1 MIYNIHY
8 DICAI
13 IVHVFALF
21 FVVYKKEIRRVQ
33 NKVYL
38 TILVTGLVTTIFDLL
53 SAITNSY
60 MDESKIIIGTLFNYG
75 YLLLHNIMP
84 ILFCIYIVVVSGSYM
99 NKTKFFYIQL
109 FLPTVVTAILFIL
122 NPFNNGIFYYN
133 DKLEYS
139 HGSLMIWL
147 YIIAALYMV
156 ISIFLIIRNSSLLSK
171 GKKRAM
177 IILLAGTVISIGIQ
191 SIYTSLLIEMFIQG
205 LAYLGILYT
214 IENEDELR
222 NGITGIYNRKC
233 FISENVI
240 RIKNNIKYTVITVKL
255 TNLKYFSSLVGIMS
269 TNELLK
275 DIAMWLDMQVPNC
288 AYDCD
293 NGSFSVVLNK
303 YTKED
308 VEKTI
313 VLFKEKLSEDWIFND
328 MKLALNSNIYIINI
342 PEDVDTI
349 ERLMG
354 IVDSEY
360 ESESDNK
367 VTLIRGEKLNMF
379 QRERKIQEEIQKA
392 LINREFKVLYQ
403 PIWDKESDTIHS
415 AEALVRMPIGELGF
429 ISPEEFIPISEKT
442 GDIIEIGEFVFEEV
456 CKMFSEQNIKQY
468 GVDFIEV
475 NLSTVQCMQRNLAKR
490 FKEILDKYN
499 VSASSINLEITESAA
514 ANSPEM
520 FLNTM
525 SELKNLGFTF
535 SMDDYG
541 TGYSN
546 LSHMYDTDFDI
557 IKLDKSIL
565 WNSYKSKK
573 ADIILQNTV
582 KMIKEME
589 HNIVIEGVET
599 EEQKEY
605 VSRLGCDYCQGYY
618 FSKPVDKEEF
628 IEYCKKYNK
637 C

>member
-60 MDESKIIIGTLFNYG
+60 MTESKVILGTLFNYG

-99 NKTKFFYIQL
+99 NKTKVFYIQL
-109 FLPTVVTAILFIL
+109 FMPTVITIILFIL

-133 DKLEYS
+133 DKLEYC

-147 YIIAALYMV
+147 YVIAAFYMALCV
-156 ISIFLIIRNSSLLSK
+156 FLIIRNSSLLSK

-191 SIYTSLLIEMFIQG
+191 SVYGSLLIEMFIQG

-222 NGITGIYNRKC
+222 NGITGIYNRKG
-233 FISENVI
+233 FISENII

-255 TNLKYFSSLVGIMS
+255 TNLKYYSSLVGIMS

-275 DIAMWLDMQVPNC
+275 DIAMWLDTQVPNC

-313 VLFKEKLSEDWIFND
+313 DLFKEKLSEDWIFND

-456 CKMFSEQNIKQY
+456 CKMFSEHNVKKY
-468 GVDFIEV
+468 GVEFIEV

-520 FLNTM
+520 FINTM
-525 SELKNLGFTF
+525 FELKNLGFTF

-618 FSKPVDKEEF
+618 FSKPVAKEEF

>member
-60 MDESKIIIGTLFNYG
+60 MTESKVVLGTLFNYG
-75 YLLLHNIMP
+75 YLFLHNIMP

-99 NKTKFFYIQL
+99 NKTKVFYIQL
-109 FLPTVVTAILFIL
+109 FIPTVITIILFIL

-133 DKLEYS
+133 DKLEYC

-147 YIIAALYMV
+147 YVIAAFYMALCV
-156 ISIFLIIRNSSLLSK
+156 FLIIRNSSLLSK

-191 SIYTSLLIEMFIQG
+191 SVYVSLLIEMFIQG

-222 NGITGIYNRKC
+222 NGITGIYNRKG
-233 FISENVI
+233 FISENII
-240 RIKNNIKYTVITVKL
+240 RIKNNIKYTVITIKL
-255 TNLKYFSSLVGIMS
+255 TNLKYYSSLVGIMS

-275 DIAMWLDMQVPNC
+275 DIAMWLDTQVPNC

-313 VLFKEKLSEDWIFND
+313 DLFKAKLSEDWIFND

-456 CKMFSEQNIKQY
+456 CKMFSEHNVKQY
-468 GVDFIEV
+468 GVEFIEV

-520 FLNTM
+520 FINTM
-525 SELKNLGFTF
+525 SELKKLGFTF

-618 FSKPVDKEEF
+618 FSKPVAKEEF

>member
-1 MIYNIHY
+1 
-8 DICAI
+8 
-13 IVHVFALF
+13 
-21 FVVYKKEIRRVQ
+21 
-33 NKVYL
+33 
-38 TILVTGLVTTIFDLL
+38 
-53 SAITNSY
+53 
-60 MDESKIIIGTLFNYG
+60 
-75 YLLLHNIMP
+75 
-84 ILFCIYIVVVSGSYM
+84 
-99 NKTKFFYIQL
+99 
-109 FLPTVVTAILFIL
+109 
-122 NPFNNGIFYYN
+122 
-133 DKLEYS
+133 
-139 HGSLMIWL
+139 
-147 YIIAALYMV
+147 
-156 ISIFLIIRNSSLLSK
+156 
-171 GKKRAM
+171 
-177 IILLAGTVISIGIQ
+177 
-191 SIYTSLLIEMFIQG
+191 
-205 LAYLGILYT
+205 
-214 IENEDELR
+214 
-222 NGITGIYNRKC
+222 
-233 FISENVI
+233 
-240 RIKNNIKYTVITVKL
+240 
-255 TNLKYFSSLVGIMS
+255 MS
-269 TNELLK
+269 TNELLI
-275 DIAMWLDMQVPNC
+275 DIAKWLDEQVPNC

-303 YTKED
+303 YSKEE
-308 VEKTI
+308 VEEI
-313 VLFKEKLSEDWIFND
+313 INIIKEKLSQDWIFND

-403 PIWDKESDTIHS
+403 PIWDKESDTIQS

-475 NLSTVQCMQRNLAKR
+475 NLSTVQCMQKNLAKR
-490 FKEILDKYN
+490 FKEILDKHN
-499 VSASSINLEITESAA
+499 VSASSINLEITETAA

-525 SELKNLGFTF
+525 SELKDLGFTF

-605 VSRLGCDYCQGYY
+605 VSSLGCDYCQGYY
-618 FSKPVDKEEF
+618 FSKPVDKNEF

>member
-1 MIYNIHY
+1 
-8 DICAI
+8 
-13 IVHVFALF
+13 
-21 FVVYKKEIRRVQ
+21 
-33 NKVYL
+33 
-38 TILVTGLVTTIFDLL
+38 
-53 SAITNSY
+53 
-60 MDESKIIIGTLFNYG
+60 
-75 YLLLHNIMP
+75 
-84 ILFCIYIVVVSGSYM
+84 
-99 NKTKFFYIQL
+99 
-109 FLPTVVTAILFIL
+109 
-122 NPFNNGIFYYN
+122 
-133 DKLEYS
+133 
-139 HGSLMIWL
+139 
-147 YIIAALYMV
+147 
-156 ISIFLIIRNSSLLSK
+156 
-171 GKKRAM
+171 
-177 IILLAGTVISIGIQ
+177 
-191 SIYTSLLIEMFIQG
+191 
-205 LAYLGILYT
+205 
-214 IENEDELR
+214 
-222 NGITGIYNRKC
+222 
-233 FISENVI
+233 
-240 RIKNNIKYTVITVKL
+240 
-255 TNLKYFSSLVGIMS
+255 
-269 TNELLK
+269 
-275 DIAMWLDMQVPNC
+275 
-288 AYDCD
+288 
-293 NGSFSVVLNK
+293 
-303 YTKED
+303 
-308 VEKTI
+308 
-313 VLFKEKLSEDWIFND
+313 
-328 MKLALNSNIYIINI
+328 
-342 PEDVDTI
+342 
-349 ERLMG
+349 MG

-415 AEALVRMPIGELGF
+415 AEALVRTPIGELGF

-456 CKMFSEQNIKQY
+456 CKMFSEHNVKQY
-468 GVDFIEV
+468 GVEFIEV

-520 FLNTM
+520 FINTM
-525 SELKNLGFTF
+525 SELKKLGFTF

-618 FSKPVDKEEF
+618 FSKPVAKEEF

>member
-1 MIYNIHY
+1 MFYNIHY

-13 IVHVFALF
+13 VVHVFALF

-38 TILVTGLVTTIFDLL
+38 AILITGLITTVFDLL
-53 SAITNSY
+53 SAIINSY
-60 MDESKIIIGTLFNYG
+60 MTESRVVLGMAVNYG
-75 YLLLHNIMP
+75 YLILHNIMP

-99 NKTKFFYIQL
+99 NKTKSFYIHL
-109 FLPTVVTAILFIL
+109 FIPTLVTIILFIL
-122 NPFNNGIFYYN
+122 NPFNNGVFYYN
-133 DKLEYS
+133 DKLEYC
-139 HGSLMIWL
+139 HGPLMIWL
-147 YIIAALYMV
+147 YAIAGLYIV
-156 ISIFLIIRNSSLLSK
+156 ICITLIFKNSSLLSK
-171 GKKRAM
+171 GKKIAM
-177 IILLAGTVISIGIQ
+177 MILFSGTIISIVIQ
-191 SIYTSLLIEMFIQG
+191 SICSSLLIEMFIQG

-222 NGITGIYNRKC
+222 NGITGIYNRKG
-233 FISENVI
+233 FISENII
-240 RIKNNIKYTVITVKL
+240 RIKNNIKYTVLTVKI
-255 TNLKYFSSLVGIMS
+255 TNLKYYSSAVGIMS
-269 TNELLK
+269 TNELLI
-275 DIAMWLDMQVPNC
+275 DIAKWLDELVPNC

-293 NGSFSVVLNK
+293 NSSFSVVLNK
-303 YTKED
+303 YSKEE
-308 VEKTI
+308 VEEI
-313 VLFKEKLSEDWIFND
+313 INIIKEKLSQDWIFND

-403 PIWDKESDTIHS
+403 PIWDKESDTIQS

-475 NLSTVQCMQRNLAKR
+475 NLSTVQCMQKNLAKR
-490 FKEILDKYN
+490 FKEILDKHN
-499 VSASSINLEITESAA
+499 VSATSINLEITESAA

-525 SELKNLGFTF
+525 SELKDLGFTF

-605 VSRLGCDYCQGYY
+605 VSSLGCDYCQGYY
-618 FSKPVDKEEF
+618 FSKPVDKNEF

>member
-38 TILVTGLVTTIFDLL
+38 TILVTGLATTIFDLL

-60 MDESKIIIGTLFNYG
+60 MTESKVILGTLFNYG

-99 NKTKFFYIQL
+99 NKTKVFYIHL
-109 FLPTVVTAILFIL
+109 FIPTVITIILFIL

-133 DKLEYS
+133 DKLEYC

-147 YIIAALYMV
+147 YVIAAFYMALCV
-156 ISIFLIIRNSSLLSK
+156 FLIIRNSSLLSK

-191 SIYTSLLIEMFIQG
+191 SVYASLLIEMFIQG
-205 LAYLGILYT
+205 LAYLGILFT

-222 NGITGIYNRKC
+222 NGITGIYNRKG
-233 FISENVI
+233 FISENII

-255 TNLKYFSSLVGIMS
+255 TNLKYYSSLVGIMS

-275 DIAMWLDMQVPNC
+275 DIAMWLDTQVPNC

-303 YTKED
+303 YTEED

-313 VLFKEKLSEDWIFND
+313 DLFMERLSEDWIFND

-456 CKMFSEQNIKQY
+456 CKMFSEHNVKQY
-468 GVDFIEV
+468 GVEFIEV

-520 FLNTM
+520 FINTM

-618 FSKPVDKEEF
+618 FSKPVVKEEF

>member
-60 MDESKIIIGTLFNYG
+60 MTESKVILGTLFNYG
-75 YLLLHNIMP
+75 YLFLHNIMP

-99 NKTKFFYIQL
+99 NKTKVFYINL
-109 FLPTVVTAILFIL
+109 FIPTVITIILFIL

-133 DKLEYS
+133 DKLEYC

-147 YIIAALYMV
+147 YVIAAFYMALCV
-156 ISIFLIIRNSSLLSK
+156 FLIIRNSSLLSK

-191 SIYTSLLIEMFIQG
+191 SVYASLLIEMFIQG
-205 LAYLGILYT
+205 LAYLGILFT

-222 NGITGIYNRKC
+222 NGITGIYNRKG
-233 FISENVI
+233 FISENII

-255 TNLKYFSSLVGIMS
+255 TNLKYYSSLVGIMS

-275 DIAMWLDMQVPNC
+275 DIAMWLDTQVPNC

-313 VLFKEKLSEDWIFND
+313 DLFKEKLSEDWIFND

-456 CKMFSEQNIKQY
+456 CKMFSEHNVKQY
-468 GVDFIEV
+468 GVEFIEV

-514 ANSPEM
+514 ANSPEI
-520 FLNTM
+520 FINTM

-618 FSKPVDKEEF
+618 FSKPVAKEEF

>member
-1 MIYNIHY
+1 MFYNIHY

-60 MDESKIIIGTLFNYG
+60 MTESKVILGMLFNYG

-99 NKTKFFYIQL
+99 NKTKVFYIQL
-109 FLPTVVTAILFIL
+109 FMPTVITIILFIL

-133 DKLEYS
+133 DKLEYC
-139 HGSLMIWL
+139 HGTLMIWL
-147 YIIAALYMV
+147 YVIAAFYMALCV
-156 ISIFLIIRNSSLLSK
+156 FLIIRNSSLLSK

-191 SIYTSLLIEMFIQG
+191 SVYGSLLIEMFIQG
-205 LAYLGILYT
+205 LAYLGILFT

-222 NGITGIYNRKC
+222 NGITGIYNRKG
-233 FISENVI
+233 FISENII

-255 TNLKYFSSLVGIMS
+255 TNLKYYSSLVGIMS

-275 DIAMWLDMQVPNC
+275 DIAMWLDTQVPNC

-293 NGSFSVVLNK
+293 NCSFSVVLNK

-313 VLFKEKLSEDWIFND
+313 DLFKEKLSEDWIFND

-456 CKMFSEQNIKQY
+456 CKMFSEHNVKQY
-468 GVDFIEV
+468 GVEFIEV

-514 ANSPEM
+514 ANSPEI
-520 FLNTM
+520 FINTM
-525 SELKNLGFTF
+525 SELKKLGFTF

-618 FSKPVDKEEF
+618 FSKPVAKEEF

>member
-191 SIYTSLLIEMFIQG
+191 SVYASLLIEMFIQG

-303 YTKED
+303 YTEED

-456 CKMFSEQNIKQY
+456 CKMFSEHNVKQY
-468 GVDFIEV
+468 GVEFIEV

>member
-191 SIYTSLLIEMFIQG
+191 SVYASLLIEMFIQG

-456 CKMFSEQNIKQY
+456 CKMFSEHNVKQY
-468 GVDFIEV
+468 GVEFIEV

>member
-1 MIYNIHY
+1 MFYNIHY

-60 MDESKIIIGTLFNYG
+60 MTESKVILGMLFNYG

-99 NKTKFFYIQL
+99 NKTKVFYIQL
-109 FLPTVVTAILFIL
+109 FMPTVITIILFIL

-133 DKLEYS
+133 DKLEYC
-139 HGSLMIWL
+139 HGTLMIWL
-147 YIIAALYMV
+147 YVIAAFYMALCV
-156 ISIFLIIRNSSLLSK
+156 FLIIRNSSLLSK

-191 SIYTSLLIEMFIQG
+191 SVYGSLLIEMFIQG
-205 LAYLGILYT
+205 LAYLGILFT

-222 NGITGIYNRKC
+222 NGITGIYNRKG
-233 FISENVI
+233 FISENII

-255 TNLKYFSSLVGIMS
+255 TNLKYYSSLVGIMS

-275 DIAMWLDMQVPNC
+275 DIAMWLDTQVPNC

-293 NGSFSVVLNK
+293 NCSFSVVLNK

-313 VLFKEKLSEDWIFND
+313 DLFKEKLSEDWIFND

-456 CKMFSEQNIKQY
+456 CKMFSEHNVKQY
-468 GVDFIEV
+468 GVEFIEV

-520 FLNTM
+520 FINTM
-525 SELKNLGFTF
+525 SELKKLGFTF

-618 FSKPVDKEEF
+618 FSKPVAKEEF

>member
-60 MDESKIIIGTLFNYG
+60 MTESKVILGTLFNYG

-99 NKTKFFYIQL
+99 NKTKVFYIQL
-109 FLPTVVTAILFIL
+109 FIPTVITIILFIL

-133 DKLEYS
+133 DKLEYC

-147 YIIAALYMV
+147 YVIAAFYMALCV
-156 ISIFLIIRNSSLLSK
+156 FLIIRNSSLLSK

-191 SIYTSLLIEMFIQG
+191 SVYASLLIEMFIQG
-205 LAYLGILYT
+205 LAYLGILFT

-222 NGITGIYNRKC
+222 NGITGIYNRKG
-233 FISENVI
+233 FISENII

-255 TNLKYFSSLVGIMS
+255 TNLKYYSSLVGIMS

-275 DIAMWLDMQVPNC
+275 DIAMWLDTQVPNC

-313 VLFKEKLSEDWIFND
+313 DLFKEKLSEDWIFND

-456 CKMFSEQNIKQY
+456 CKMFSEHNVKQY
-468 GVDFIEV
+468 GVEFIEV

-514 ANSPEM
+514 ANSPEI
-520 FLNTM
+520 FINTM

-618 FSKPVDKEEF
+618 FSKPVAKEEF